1 MKAKDIIT
9 PFSVGI
15 VVLGGLGA
23 FLWMV
28 GQVREGIEDD
38 AAGYRVNAIFR
49 DVSGLAEKSR
59 VVVAGIN
66 VGQIDQIELHGDQAR
81 VWVRVNIP
89 LKSDARIA
97 KRQASLLGEYYLQL
111 TPGYTGDALVDGD
124 EIKTVE
130 YDVAPADLLN
140 EVKDIV
146 ANVNEIT
153 ESVKNVVAGEKGE
166 KKLEQILDN
175 INATVGEIN
184 RTVHANTP
192 KIDRAFSNAEAVTYE
207 AQKFTREFREDARKI
222 LADARAVTG
231 NVRAIIG
238 EHKGDVKEGFA
249 GVKGAVARLQGA
261 LDKLD
266 DTLDATRSIA
276 SKIDDGQGTIG
287 KLVNDDRLHDT
298 VADLMDESSQFVK
311 RITRLQ
317 TIVAMRSEYYLG
329 QTAVKNYLEVRFQP
343 KPDKYYMLSL
353 VDDPRG
359 RTFFRETVTASSAS
373 GDDPVV
379 REQETITEDRFR
391 LSLQF
396 AKRFYFVTGRIGI
409 IENTGGLGIDAHF
422 LDDTLELSADL
433 FQFDANV
440 NPRLKMWG
448 MYTFFT
454 HLYIAAG
461 IDDVFNDE
469 LADVFVGAGLR
480 FNDDDLKAIFTTAP
494 TPSL

>member
-1 MKAKDIIT
+1 MKAKDVVT
-9 PFSVGI
+9 PFSVGL
-15 VVLGGLGA
+15 VVLTGLGA

-28 GQVREGIEDD
+28 GQVREGIDDD

-66 VGQIDQIELHGDQAR
+66 VGQIDKIELHGDQAR

-111 TPGYTGDALVDGD
+111 TPGYTGDALGDGD
-124 EIKTVE
+124 QIKTVE

-140 EVKDIV
+140 ELKDIV
-146 ANVNEIT
+146 KNVNEIT
-153 ESVKNVVAGEKGE
+153 DSVKNVVAGDEGE
-166 KKLEQILDN
+166 QKLERILDN
-175 INATVGEIN
+175 INDTVAEIN
-184 RTVHANTP
+184 RTVAANTP
-192 KIDRAFSNAEAVTYE
+192 KVDDAFNNAVAVTLE
-207 AQKFTREFREDARKI
+207 ARRFTQEFRLDARQVLK
-222 LADARAVTG
+222 DARAVTS

-249 GVKGAVARLQGA
+249 GVKGAVSRLQGA

-266 DTLDATRSIA
+266 DTLDRTRSIA
-276 SKIDDGQGTIG
+276 TKIDEGEGTIG
-287 KLVNDDRLHDT
+287 KLVNDDQLHDG
-298 VADLMDESSQFVK
+298 VADLVEESSQFVR

-329 QTAVKNYLEVRFQP
+329 QTAVKNYLSIRFQP

-359 RTFFRETVTASSAS
+359 STRFRETVTASSAS
-373 GDDPVV
+373 ADDPVV

-396 AKRFYFVTGRIGI
+396 AKRYYFLTGRIGI
-409 IENTGGLGIDAHF
+409 IENTGGLGLDAHF
-422 LDDTLELSADL
+422 FDDDLELSVDL
-433 FQFDANV
+433 FQFDGNV
-440 NPRLKMWG
+440 NPRLKTWA
-448 MYTFFT
+448 MYTFFE

-469 LADVFVGAGLR
+469 LTDVFVGAGIR